1 MKIKE
6 LEQFLSAKG
15 MPKFRLNQIIKA
27 IYQDSI
33 LSFQEMSTLPKDLR
47 AEMDKT
53 IKILSFEPVKVLISD
68 DQASAKVLF
77 KTPDN
82 LNFESVIMKNKADR
96 WTVCLSSQIGCPIG
110 CPFCATGKN
119 GFKRNLTSEEITD
132 QVLFWQNYLKINSP
146 KTKLDSIVFMG
157 MGEPFLNWEN
167 VKQAIKKITDPG
179 LFGFGNRNI
188 SVSTIGII
196 EGIKKIA
203 KEFPQINL
211 AVSLHAASDKKRNML
226 VPINE
231 QHNLK
236 KLRQAIDL
244 YIEQTNRKVFFE
256 YTMLENVNDSQH
268 DAVELGEYVKSFAKP
283 YLILVNLIPYNETS
297 KNFSPTSSRE
307 IEKFKNE
314 LMRNKVQA
322 TVRKSLGKEIEGAC
336 GQLAGKQLK

>member
-6 LEQFLSAKG
+6 LEQFLNAKG

-33 LSFQEMSTLPKDLR
+33 LSFQEISTLPKDLR
-47 AEMDKT
+47 AEMEKT
-53 IKILSFEPVKVLISD
+53 IKILPFEPIKVLISGD
-68 DQASAKVLF
+68 KASAKALF

-82 LNFESVIMKNKADR
+82 LNFESVIMKNKDDR

-119 GFKRNLTSEEITD
+119 GFKRNLVSEEITD
-132 QVLFWQNYLKINSP
+132 QVLFWRNYLKINFP
-146 KTKLDSIVFMG
+146 ETKLDSIVFMG
-157 MGEPFLNWEN
+157 MGEPFLNWDN
-167 VKQAIKKITDPG
+167 VKQAIKKLTDPG
-179 LFGFGNRNI
+179 LFAFGNRNI

-196 EGIKKIA
+196 DGIKKFA

-211 AVSLHAASDKKRNML
+211 AISLHTADDEKRNAL

-231 QHNLK
+231 ENNLK

-256 YTMLENVNDSQH
+256 YTMLEKINDSAH
-268 DAVELGEYVKSFAKP
+268 DAKELAEYVRSFAKP

-297 KNFSPTSSRE
+297 KKFHPTPSRE

-314 LMRNKVQA
+314 LMRNKVQV

-336 GQLAGKQLK
+336 GQLAGK